1 MTEKKCF
8 DSIKKCGIL
17 GVSQVVSQINN
28 SSVVVHGPK
37 GCAFPAYEASLNTPL
52 MVSYTEMCRSVTVF
66 GGEDNVAR
74 KIELENNINSP
85 DMIAVITSCA
95 SEIIGDD
102 ISGAIGNA
110 AVDVPVVAI
119 EGGSFASNSQDGLNL
134 AMKRITEHF
143 CRKSSNPA
151 EVVNIIPT
159 IEKYVYW
166 RNDAKCLSELLSKF
180 GIKSRVLFCNAD
192 VKDLPCYSDAVLNV
206 LLDKKYGISC
216 AEYMADE
223 FDIPYIVCD
232 YPIGLFYTEE
242 FVRSILKKL
251 GRLDVESEALLTAQ
265 LRKTREAFRNGL
277 GKVTTFKYFEELRS
291 LKKVIIGNEATIL
304 SVLRLLTFELN
315 DVVATVIIKTEEED
329 ADAVRNAVL
338 SLSPDVNVI
347 LSDDRGDIID
357 HLSNERYDVI
367 IGSDVEYNAASRHYD
382 FVYINVEYPSAR
394 EIHLVSK
401 SYAGYDG
408 CLNFVEY
415 YYNSII
421 HYFKFL

>member
-1 MTEKKCF
+1 M
-8 DSIKKCGIL
+8 
-17 GVSQVVSQINN
+17 SQVVAQINN
-28 SSVVVHGPK
+28 SSAIVHGPK
-37 GCAFPAYEASLNTPL
+37 GCAFPAYEASLNIPL
-52 MVSYTEMCRSVTVF
+52 SVSYTEMCRNVTVF
-66 GGEDNVAR
+66 GGEDDVAR
-74 KIELENNINSP
+74 KIELENNVNSP

-102 ISGAIGNA
+102 IAGAIGNA
-110 AVDVPVVAI
+110 DVGVPVVAI

-166 RNDAKCLSELLSKF
+166 RDDAKCLSELLSEF

-192 VKDLPCYSDAVLNV
+192 VKELPYYSDAVLNV
-206 LLDKKYGISC
+206 LLDRKYGISC
-216 AEYMADE
+216 AEYMANE
-223 FDIPYIVCD
+223 FDIPYIICD

-251 GRLDVESEALLTAQ
+251 ERMDAESEAIITDK
-265 LRKTREAFRNGL
+265 LRKTKEAFRRGL

-291 LKKVIIGNEATIL
+291 LRKIIIGNEATVL
-304 SVLRLLTFELN
+304 SVLRLIMAELN
-315 DVVATVIIKTEEED
+315 DVVTTVIIKTDED
-329 ADAVRNAVL
+329 EDTDAVRSAVL

-347 LSDDRGDIID
+347 LSDDRSDIID

-394 EIHLVSK
+394 EIHLVPK
-401 SYAGYDG
+401 LYAGYDG

-421 HYFKFL
+421 HHFKFL